1 MGQDAARAM
10 TEIERTRERLQAD
23 LEELEARL
31 PARIRSMKALVGLG
45 LASTALMGL
54 LVQALRSRRSSTPSA
69 EVIVRIVRDDER
81 NSPKT

>member
-1 MGQDAARAM
+1 M
-10 TEIERTRERLQAD
+10 TEIEGTRERLQAD
-23 LEELEARL
+23 LAELEARL
-31 PARIRSMKALVGLG
+31 PSRVRSMKAIVGLG

-81 NSPKT
+81 GSPRT